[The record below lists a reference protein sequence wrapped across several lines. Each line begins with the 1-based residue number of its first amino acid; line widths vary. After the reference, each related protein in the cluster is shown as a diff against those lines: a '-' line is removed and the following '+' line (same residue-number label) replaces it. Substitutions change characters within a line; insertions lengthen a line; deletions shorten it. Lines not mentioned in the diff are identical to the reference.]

1 MSNQIS
7 EEAPVKEKDAPAAA
21 QGGVEQ
27 NSEKKIRQAVY
38 DIRYRARR
46 EELDL
51 RHAFS
56 QYLGNSNLNQQEKTA
71 VQEKLF
77 GKEGGGAPAEQAES
91 LAIESI
97 TNALNIVFNETA
109 SDQKYKVRV
118 KDKEKAAY
126 VRYADRA
133 KINQLRAN
141 PQISSVEMTGH
152 GDPYEGDKEKKP
164 TTSSIQ
170 KKPSK
175 GGEKDEI
182 SGKDKKI
189 DLKKEEV
196 EVTNEGYGKIKTPE
210 KLVAKVRNPK
220 NVPAPKGSKMKEEV
234 TNEGVGMIAAGAG
247 KVALGSAKLAGKAAV
262 GGAKLA
268 GKAAVKTA
276 KVAGKVGKFA
286 AKQTAKTAGNVAI
299 NTAKTAGKVA
309 GSVVKRTGRAAAGA
323 VKGALS
329 KESYVCESTLVR
341 NILTKKN

>member
-7 EEAPVKEKDAPAAA
+7 EEAPAKETGAPAAA
-21 QGGVEQ
+21 EGGVEQ
-27 NSEKKIRQAVY
+27 GSEKKIRQAVY

-77 GKEGGGAPAEQAES
+77 GKEGGGGAPAEQAES

-175 GGEKDEI
+175 GGKKDEI

-189 DLKKEEV
+189 DMKKEEDD
-196 EVTNEGYGKIKTPE
+196 
-210 KLVAKVRNPK
+210 
-220 NVPAPKGSKMKEEV
+220 V

-341 NILTKKN
+341 DILSKKD